1 MTWDAQTVINV
12 VTFAAAIVGL
22 IVGYFD
28 LRKRLDRLFR
38 DDRYYLSDLPHSS
51 SKIPD
56 PAGDRRKDAE
66 GIKNG
71 SGPQEWTAGGV
82 TIHKGQV
89 FYVDETKWNNEVVTR
104 EGGSFL
110 IHRAGTLTVLGFS
123 DEPPCANN
131 L

>member
-1 MTWDAQTVINV
+1 M
-12 VTFAAAIVGL
+12 
-22 IVGYFD
+22 
-28 LRKRLDRLFR
+28 
-38 DDRYYLSDLPHSS
+38 
-51 SKIPD
+51 
-56 PAGDRRKDAE
+56 
-66 GIKNG
+66 
-71 SGPQEWTAGGV
+71 